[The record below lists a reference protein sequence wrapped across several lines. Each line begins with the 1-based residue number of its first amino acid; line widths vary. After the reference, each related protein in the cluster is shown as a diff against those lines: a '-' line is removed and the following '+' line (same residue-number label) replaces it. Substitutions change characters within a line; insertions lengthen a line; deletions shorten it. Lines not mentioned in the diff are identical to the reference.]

1 VGCRVNKAEGEEE
14 EEEEEEAEKSNVHL
28 KPPEH
33 GVQTGKHTKKT
44 PPPNET
50 GGGVVN
56 GREKKHE
63 QQRKCA
69 FNTEF
74 RLGARQFA
82 LLDAL
87 GAFGHE
93 RGCRLGVRHLIC

>member
-1 VGCRVNKAEGEEE
+1 MVERT
-14 EEEEEEAEKSNVHL
+14 NVHL
-28 KPPEH
+28 KPPEY
-33 GVQTGKHTKKT
+33 GVQTGKHTKNT

-56 GREKKHE
+56 GREKKQE
-63 QQRKCA
+63 QQRKGA
-69 FNTEF
+69 FYAEF

-93 RGCRLGVRHLIC
+93 RGRWVGGRHLICFVDDAGGGARCFGCCCA

>member
-1 VGCRVNKAEGEEE
+1 LIKRRGRRRGRRRRRRLAV
-14 EEEEEEAEKSNVHL
+14 AEKSNVHL

-82 LLDAL
+82 LLDAF

-93 RGCRLGVRHLIC
+93 RGC

>member
-1 VGCRVNKAEGEEE
+1 VGFRVNKAEGEEE
-14 EEEEEEAEKSNVHL
+14 GEEEEEA
-28 KPPEH
+28 
-33 GVQTGKHTKKT
+33 
-44 PPPNET
+44 
-50 GGGVVN
+50 GGGGEVECAPEATRTRSTN
-56 GREKKHE
+56 RQTHQENPTTKRDRRESSKWPREKHE

-93 RGCRLGVRHLIC
+93 RGC